1 MSVKLMVAG
10 GILLVIGAV
19 LPFVI
24 IIGILE
30 STFSLN
36 FVAAISSILGIVI
49 GFIGIIDYYQNK
61 DTNKF

>member
-1 MSVKLMVAG
+1 MVAG